1 MNKHAYLIMAHNNF
15 DFLKKELLLLDD
27 ERNDIFIH
35 IDKKAKDINMTSVT
49 ENIKK
54 SKVYFIPRR
63 KIKWAGYSGI
73 QCELE
78 LLRSAIKEGQYAYYH
93 LLSGADLPLKS
104 QDEIHEFFFQH
115 QGKEFVSFD
124 RKTPRLEDLN
134 RAKRYYFFQEIYGR
148 NRKNPILLALF
159 ILDKISIKAQK
170 VLNVNRFRKEQ
181 GLQLQKGPNWFSIT
195 HELALYVLKKE
206 PWIKRYFSYTRS
218 GDEVFLQTIVNNSK
232 FKERLYQDGLTK
244 NNNACLR
251 KIDWGR
257 GKPYVWRVQDYEEL
271 INSGCLFARKFDP
284 GVDEKII
291 NMLYDNVMKDEK

>member
-35 IDKKAKDINMTSVT
+35 VDKKAKDINMTSVI

-134 RAKRYYFFQEIYGR
+134 RAKRYYFIQEIYGR

>member
-35 IDKKAKDINMTSVT
+35 VDKKAKDINMTSVI

>member
-35 IDKKAKDINMTSVT
+35 VDKKAKDINMTSVT

-134 RAKRYYFFQEIYGR
+134 RVKRYYFFQEIYGR

-257 GKPYVWRVQDYEEL
+257 GKPYVWRIQDYEEL